1 MPSIKFHHSI
11 SRYYY
16 YTNRLTFMQKFNRVV
31 MYIAIGRY
39 KKGGKFMKF
48 FRKFTLFATVL
59 LSIAFIGCSNSSDS
73 NLTPYIPPS
82 STEWIPVSN
91 KADLIGTW
99 VCDFGS
105 TERVTLVI
113 NSNYKGDMTDVM
125 SYDLSSKSQS
135 EIDAFMNK
143 INNSLLDGGH
153 ATYAATTQINSAKD
167 KLRYGKAVYTK
178 Q

>member
-1 MPSIKFHHSI
+1 
-11 SRYYY
+11 
-16 YTNRLTFMQKFNRVV
+16 
-31 MYIAIGRY
+31 
-39 KKGGKFMKF
+39 MKF
-48 FRKFTLFATVL
+48 FRKFTLLATVL

-82 STEWIPVSN
+82 STEWLPVSN

-105 TERVTLVI
+105 TERVTIVI

-135 EIDAFMNK
+135 EIDAYMNK
-143 INNSLLDGGH
+143 LNNSLLDGGH
-153 ATYAATTQINSAKD
+153 ATYDNTTKKITIISPIGYDRGYGQGVSIDTLAAAVQINSTKD
-167 KLRYGKAVYTK
+167 KIRTVKNTQAVYTK

>member
-1 MPSIKFHHSI
+1 
-11 SRYYY
+11 
-16 YTNRLTFMQKFNRVV
+16 
-31 MYIAIGRY
+31 
-39 KKGGKFMKF
+39 MKF
-48 FRKFTLFATVL
+48 FRKFTLVATVL

-73 NLTPYIPPS
+73 NFIPYIPPS
-82 STEWIPVSN
+82 TSEWQSISN

-105 TERVTLVI
+105 TERVTIVI

-135 EIDAFMNK
+135 EIDAYMNK
-143 INNSLLDGGH
+143 LNKSLLDGGH
-153 ATYAATTQINSAKD
+153 ATYDNTTKEITIIFPIGYDRGYGEGASIDTFAAGVQINSTKD
-167 KLRYGKAVYTK
+167 KIRTVKNTQAVYTK